1 MNDSDSVTGNGAYSW
16 VNMLDALSMIASHE
30 SMRNILHQITRN
42 ARVITSSFNAA
53 IALHASDND
62 TLNFCAVDG
71 EMTDQLLGLH
81 IRTNDSIAGKV
92 LEQRRTMIMDEG
104 IITDTSQGEKTRN
117 SMVPIFLKGDVH
129 GVLIVQKRT
138 DQGDFTEENIAALES
153 LSCLAGIALEND
165 SIRDSA
171 NEAIR
176 ELTVLYDTTKA
187 VNGTLNVHEV
197 INGVLGAICKHLE
210 YQSAVLFLMND
221 EKTHLFIAADR
232 GLNEDEREVQLSAEA
247 PIIST
252 ILDSDRPALFVDE
265 ECLAYAQ
272 DIPWVEKSR
281 SIMISP
287 IGNRQE
293 AIGLIIITSSL
304 PSSFT
309 RNDLRMLNAATVQ
322 AGIAL
327 ANASLY
333 EEELHRAEEATALY
347 ELSQHVNAT
356 LNLDRI
362 FQFISGSVTN
372 LLKVDRFALML
383 YDQTKKRLV
392 TRVSVGLNDTDF
404 VKLEPEVGKGI
415 PGWVFEW
422 MTPTAVA
429 DVSADS
435 RNRSCPIHQ
444 YGVCSVICAPMSV
457 GEECIGVMLAM
468 SSTRRFFTVAEIELL
483 YTISNQ
489 VSVGVVNSMLYH
501 NARVKSTEM
510 RRLIH
515 RIARALGSVTD
526 SSSTPQLLSDI
537 CQEVMKAERCLIYR
551 IVDEKLYLNAI
562 SGFRSSFR
570 PDEVVVVGDG
580 LTGWVAK
587 RARYLSVDVLDEDP
601 RSEAHSWLKRDK
613 LCSYLGVPL
622 KYGHKTVGVVEIY
635 MRERY
640 TFTEDDIR
648 ILTEFLRQTGIGVAF
663 DTGLN

>member
-1 MNDSDSVTGNGAYSW
+1 MDDPESVNGTGEFSW
-16 VNMLDALSMIASHE
+16 GNVLEALSMIVSRE
-30 SMRNILHQITRN
+30 PIRDILHKIAKN
-42 ARVITSSFNAA
+42 ARVSTSSFNAA
-53 IALHASDND
+53 IALRTSDSES
-62 TLNFCAVDG
+62 LNFSAVDG

-81 IRTNDSIAGKV
+81 IRTIDSIAGRV
-92 LEQRRTMIMDEG
+92 LEQRRTMILDEG
-104 IITDTSQGEKTRN
+104 IVTDTSQGEKMRN
-117 SMVPIFLKGDVH
+117 AMAPIFLKGEVH

-138 DQGDFTEENIAALES
+138 DQGAFTPTNIAGLES
-153 LSCLAGIALEND
+153 LGYLAGLALENEAL
-165 SIRDSA
+165 RESA
-171 NEAIR
+171 NESIR

-210 YQSAVLFLMND
+210 YQTAVLFLMND

-252 ILDSDRPALFVDE
+252 ILESDRPALFVDE
-265 ECLAYAQ
+265 KCLDYVQ
-272 DIPWVEKSR
+272 EIPWVEKSR

-287 IGNRQE
+287 IRNRQE
-293 AIGLIIITSSL
+293 PIGLLIITSSL

-309 RNDLRMLNAATVQ
+309 RNDLQMLNAATVQ

-347 ELSQHVNAT
+347 ELSQHVNST

-372 LLKVDRFALML
+372 LMKVDRFALML

-392 TRVSVGLNDTDF
+392 TRVSVGLNDTGF
-404 VKLEPEVGKGI
+404 TEMEPEVGKGI

-429 DVSADS
+429 DVNADS

-444 YGVCSVICAPMSV
+444 YGVYSIICAPMSV

-537 CQEVMKAERCLIYR
+537 CREVMKAERCLIYR
-551 IVDEKLYLNAI
+551 SVGDKLYLTAI
-562 SGFRSSFR
+562 SGFRSTLH
-570 PDEVVVVGDG
+570 PDEVVGVGDG
-580 LTGWVAK
+580 LTGSVAK
-587 RARYLSVDVLDEDP
+587 RGRYLSVDVLEDDP
-601 RSEAHSWLKRDK
+601 RTEAHSWLKRDK

-622 KYGHKTVGVVEIY
+622 KHGHKTVGVAEIY
-635 MRERY
+635 MRDRY
-640 TFTEDDIR
+640 IFTLDDIR
-648 ILTEFLRQTGIGVAF
+648 ILTEFLRQTGIGAVF
-663 DTGLN
+663 DMSSN